1 MTSSSK
7 PEREKT
13 MAAVEVLIAVD
24 VAGALSSQSLNN
36 NLYMMD
42 TSGYL
47 GATGEGTNE
56 LQTRVTNGEIITWSI
71 RPIDPATNVTV
82 QSWGGTAVASGNIT
96 PAFDQTTNSW
106 NAQFTP
112 TPPYAAGQ
120 SYQYNATL
128 QFNGGETL
136 GFDPFLVTV

>member
-1 MTSSSK
+1 
-7 PEREKT
+7 

-24 VAGALSSQSLNN
+24 VTGALSSGNLNN
-36 NLYMMD
+36 NIYMMD
-42 TSGYL
+42 THGYL
-47 GATGEGTNE
+47 GSTGEGTNE
-56 LQTRVTNGEIITWSI
+56 LQTRVTNAEIITWSV

-82 QSWGGTAVASGNIT
+82 QSWGGNAVTGGNIT

-106 NAQFTP
+106 SAQFMP
-112 TPPYAAGQ
+112 TPPYTAGQ

-136 GFDPFLVTV
+136 QFDPFLITV

>member
-1 MTSSSK
+1 
-7 PEREKT
+7 

-24 VAGALSSQSLNN
+24 VAGALSSGNLNQ

-47 GATGEGTNE
+47 SAAGEGTNE
-56 LQTRVTNGEIITWSI
+56 LQTRVTNGEIVTWSV

-82 QSWGGTAVASGNIT
+82 QSWGGTAVANGNIV

-106 NAQFTP
+106 SAQFTP
-112 TPPYAAGQ
+112 TPPYASNQ
-120 SYQYNATL
+120 SYQYNAVL
-128 QFNGGETL
+128 QFNGQETL

>member
-1 MTSSSK
+1 
-7 PEREKT
+7 

-24 VAGALSSQSLNN
+24 VAGALSSGSLNN
-36 NLYMMD
+36 NIYMMD

-47 GATGEGTNE
+47 GSTGEGTNE
-56 LQTRVTNGEIITWSI
+56 LQTRVTNAEIITWSV

-82 QSWGGTAVASGNIT
+82 QSWGGNAVANGNIA

-106 NAQFTP
+106 SAQFMP

-128 QFNGGETL
+128 QFNGSETL